1 MSKWRFIRT
10 VLPNRRARSSGSNY
24 WRKDKQGNQKLVVD
38 TFISMCAGA
47 ISRSCVWFA
56 ELFGRKTSRNQ
67 IRPQRDECGEA
78 QFLQNIAQK
87 AVNDFQQ
94 VNTKK

>member
-1 MSKWRFIRT
+1 MRGRY
-10 VLPNRRARSSGSNY
+10 L
-24 WRKDKQGNQKLVVD
+24 Q
-38 TFISMCAGA
+38 
-47 ISRSCVWFA
+47 SCVWFA
-56 ELFGRKTSRNQ
+56 ELFGRKTSA
-67 IRPQRDECGEA
+67 IKFVPKGMSAEEA